1 MNIVVEKQ
9 PKCVASL
16 RVEIPAERVT
26 SERNKILRTYIN
38 KARIPGFRPGK
49 APLPVVVKRY
59 GKDIDEELL
68 DKLINAAYDEALEQ
82 KNLRVLD
89 FGNPEAI
96 SHQPDGSFS
105 FEATLI
111 LAPDV
116 QVPSYKNIAV
126 TVPSATLPE
135 EELDQQIE
143 SLRERFAEFQPIEDR
158 AAEMG
163 DFAVID
169 YSSTVNGQ
177 PTEEF
182 LGRPAE
188 YLAGREGFWMRLD
201 ENSFLPGFC
210 SQLVGMTPGETREV
224 PVTLPE
230 DFPIEELRNSEM
242 LFSTSLKELKLSI
255 LPALDDELA
264 ARLAPGKSLGEIKSI
279 IRDNLQLERQRK
291 IRDLKVNQIVAHFNA
306 QVDFD
311 LPDKLVTQETQ
322 TQADSMVERG
332 IQAGMSEDEV
342 QSQQTEIFATA
353 QYQAVSSLRTNFILQ
368 EVARLENITVDDKE
382 LLGQLIH
389 MATSR
394 KVAPKKFIKEM
405 QTSGRLGS
413 LRQSMT
419 IGKTIDFL
427 VEQADV
433 QEDSQ
438 APLND

>member
-368 EVARLENITVDDKE
+368 EVARTENITVDDKE

-394 KVAPKKFIKEM
+394 KLSPKKFIKDM
-405 QTSGRLGS
+405 QTSGRIGS

-427 VEQADV
+427 IEQADV

>member
-242 LFSTSLKELKLSI
+242 LFSTSLKELKLYI

>member
-201 ENSFLPGFC
+201 ENSFLPGFS

>member
-135 EELDQQIE
+135 EELD
-143 SLRERFAEFQPIEDR
+143 
-158 AAEMG
+158 
-163 DFAVID
+163 
-169 YSSTVNGQ
+169 
-177 PTEEF
+177 
-182 LGRPAE
+182 
-188 YLAGREGFWMRLD
+188 
-201 ENSFLPGFC
+201 
-210 SQLVGMTPGETREV
+210 
-224 PVTLPE
+224 
-230 DFPIEELRNSEM
+230 
-242 LFSTSLKELKLSI
+242 LS
-255 LPALDDELA
+255 
-264 ARLAPGKSLGEIKSI
+264 
-279 IRDNLQLERQRK
+279 
-291 IRDLKVNQIVAHFNA
+291 
-306 QVDFD
+306 
-311 LPDKLVTQETQ
+311 
-322 TQADSMVERG
+322 
-332 IQAGMSEDEV
+332 
-342 QSQQTEIFATA
+342 
-353 QYQAVSSLRTNFILQ
+353 
-368 EVARLENITVDDKE
+368 
-382 LLGQLIH
+382 LIH
-389 MATSR
+389 
-394 KVAPKKFIKEM
+394 I
-405 QTSGRLGS
+405 
-413 LRQSMT
+413 
-419 IGKTIDFL
+419 
-427 VEQADV
+427 
-433 QEDSQ
+433 
-438 APLND
+438 

>member
-242 LFSTSLKELKLSI
+242 LFSSSLKELKLSI